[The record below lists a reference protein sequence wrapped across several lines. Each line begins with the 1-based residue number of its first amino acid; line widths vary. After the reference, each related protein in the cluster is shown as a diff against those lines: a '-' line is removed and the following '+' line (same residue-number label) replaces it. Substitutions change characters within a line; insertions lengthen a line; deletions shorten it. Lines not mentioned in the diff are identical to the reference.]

1 MFPILAAFLAGILV
15 SGFKLLPF
23 HFYQHLNKLL
33 MLVLVILLFGMGL
46 SIGMD
51 EDITSNIFKLGRT
64 AFLISAASIAG
75 SLLFA
80 WYFGPFIFTEKK
92 EEVEDKC

>member
-1 MFPILAAFLAGILV
+1 MFTIIFAFLAGILI
-15 SGFKLLPF
+15 SGFKLLPY
-23 HFYQHLNKLL
+23 HFYQYLNKLL
-33 MLVLVILLFGMGL
+33 IGVLLVLLFGMGL

-51 EDITSNIFKLGRT
+51 KDIAENIFGLGKT

-80 WYFGPFIFTEKK
+80 WIFAPYIFK
-92 EEVEDKC
+92 EGEIGEDKQ

>member
-1 MFPILAAFLAGILV
+1 MFSIIVAFMAGILI
-15 SGFKLLPF
+15 SGFKFLPY

-33 MLVLVILLFGMGL
+33 MLVLLILLFGMGL

-51 EDITSNIFKLGRT
+51 KDIANNIFSLGKT

-80 WYFGPFIFTEKK
+80 WFFAPYIFTESEAK
-92 EEVEDKC
+92 EKEK